1 MIHFLTK
8 TICAA
13 MMFMMAICSCAF
25 AVEQSVTGKVE
36 SVVLYR
42 GQAMITRSVPVTGPA
57 GMIELVVGEMPK
69 AVMPDSLFAEGSED
83 IEVRAVRY
91 RTRAVGEDPR
101 EDIRK
106 LDEQIEQ
113 IQDKI
118 KSNQKM
124 QELVKQQ
131 HEYLNKLEGFV
142 APTAITELSKG
153 VLNAQQLKD
162 LTGFQFE
169 KRQEL
174 ITKGL
179 ELEKQLMELNKQLE
193 LVTRQ
198 KGELSGGAIRT
209 VREAVVFLQKRGAGA
224 GQVSLNYLV
233 ADAGWSPLYNFRGDM
248 ENGQVRIEYN
258 AIIRQRTGE
267 DWSDVR
273 LKLSTVS
280 PTLSAEGT
288 ALAPFTVAL
297 APIMEGKGIANE
309 EKALKEDLGVLR
321 EQQKKAEEGQQR
333 MSTLMDNR
341 GYNWDMNTAANAL
354 NVRELTNPREVFQR
368 LLTEQEIASAEGP
381 SITYSLANP
390 VSLPSKDDQQMVRI
404 NEITLKSSFYY
415 LATPVLTSYV
425 YRQAEILNTSGEA
438 LLNGP
443 VSVYLDG
450 RFVGKG
456 EIPTVAGGQTFVLG
470 FGTDTQL
477 RARRELTER
486 TDNAQGGNRELN
498 FTYRIEIDNY
508 KDTPVTIRVMDR
520 IPISDDKASIRVT
533 LAEKMSDKLSDDP
546 LYKRIE
552 QPKGIMRWD
561 IEVPASSAGE
571 KTRMVEYSYKVEFP
585 KNMTLTTPGSD
596 DQRRMEFYQMNED
609 LRQR

>member
-1 MIHFLTK
+1 MFVMIVSL
-8 TICAA
+8 
-13 MMFMMAICSCAF
+13 CAF
-25 AVEQSVTGKVE
+25 SVEQGVKGKVE

-42 GQAMITRSVPVTGPA
+42 GQAMITRNVPVTGPA
-57 GMIELVVGEMPK
+57 GMIELVVGELPR

-113 IQDKI
+113 IQDKV

-162 LTGFQFE
+162 LTGFQFD
-169 KRQEL
+169 KRQALVE
-174 ITKGL
+174 KSL
-179 ELEKQLMELNKQLE
+179 ELEKQLAELNKQLN

-198 KGELSGGAIRT
+198 KSELSAGATRT

-224 GQVSLNYLV
+224 GQVKLNYLV
-233 ADAGWSPLYNFRGDM
+233 TDAGWSPLYNFRGDI

-267 DWSDVR
+267 DWSDVK
-273 LKLSTVS
+273 LTLSTAS
-280 PTLSAEGT
+280 PALSAEST
-288 ALAPFTVAL
+288 ALSPFNVSL
-297 APIMEGKGIANE
+297 APIREGKGVAYDE
-309 EKALKEDLGVLR
+309 ETLKKDIGALRGKQKEAFEKIQTKVNIYEQLTYSWDLNKAV
-321 EQQKKAEEGQQR
+321 
-333 MSTLMDNR
+333 
-341 GYNWDMNTAANAL
+341 NAL
-354 NVRELTNPREVFQR
+354 NIHELTNPREEFKR
-368 LLTEQEIASAEGP
+368 LLAEQDMAFAEGP
-381 SITYSLANP
+381 SISYNLVNP
-390 VSLPSKDDQQMVRI
+390 VSLASRDDQQMVRI
-404 NEITLKSSFYY
+404 NEITLKSDFYY

-425 YRQAEILNTSGEA
+425 YRQAEIINTSGEA

-450 RFVGKG
+450 KFVGNG

-470 FGTDTQL
+470 FGTDPQL

-486 TDNAQGGNRELN
+486 KDEVQGGNRELVL
-498 FTYRIEIDNY
+498 TYRLEIDNY
-508 KDTPVTIRVMDR
+508 KDKPVAIRVMDR
-520 IPISDDKASIRVT
+520 MPISDDKASIRIT
-533 LAEKMSDKLSDDP
+533 LAEKMNDKLSEDP

-552 QPKGIMRWD
+552 QPKGILRWD
-561 IEVPASSAGE
+561 IEVPANSAGE
-571 KTRMVEYSYKVEFP
+571 KTRMVEYSYKIEFP
-585 KNMTLTTPGSD
+585 RNMTLATPVSD
-596 DQRRMEFYQMNED
+596 EQRRIEFYQMNEE
-609 LRQR
+609 QRRR